1 MSQQAFFGALLRRL
15 QGMKKEQANK
25 SSRGRNPGNN
35 SRLDLP
41 LVLLSVTA
49 GRSLQVTFALSDC
62 WKVKVKGLVAQS
74 CPTLCDPMDC
84 NLPGSC
90 VHGLLQI
97 RILEWVAIPFFRGSS
112 RPGDWTQVSRIAARR
127 FTVWATRESQAREP
141 CNCLNGWSYGERL
154 AKEGSDRQLQEARKR
169 LIGPEL
175 LWWKQSRSLHTWCCQ
190 GPCKPSSRTT
200 FTLSSHWGRAA
211 TGKKSYIYV
220 CRVASVVSDSLR
232 PCRLWPSRELCQGEG
247 FSRQEY
253 WSVLANTGCHTF
265 LEHYISCCPSRQLP
279 WVPGAARTP
288 ATQNPHHLHP
298 WPLWGQTQVLQGSLR
313 SKPPWTT
320 HMQRWK

>member
-15 QGMKKEQANK
+15 QGMNKEQANK

-49 GRSLQVTFALSDC
+49 GRSLQVTCALSDC

-112 RPGDWTQVSRIAARR
+112 RPGDRTQVSCIAGR
-127 FTVWATRESQAREP
+127 FFTIWATREAPNHWNYVVKLQFILGKL
-141 CNCLNGWSYGERL
+141 CL
-154 AKEGSDRQLQEARKR
+154 
-169 LIGPEL
+169 
-175 LWWKQSRSLHTWCCQ
+175 
-190 GPCKPSSRTT
+190 
-200 FTLSSHWGRAA
+200 
-211 TGKKSYIYV
+211 
-220 CRVASVVSDSLR
+220 
-232 PCRLWPSRELCQGEG
+232 
-247 FSRQEY
+247 
-253 WSVLANTGCHTF
+253 
-265 LEHYISCCPSRQLP
+265 
-279 WVPGAARTP
+279 
-288 ATQNPHHLHP
+288 
-298 WPLWGQTQVLQGSLR
+298 
-313 SKPPWTT
+313 
-320 HMQRWK
+320 